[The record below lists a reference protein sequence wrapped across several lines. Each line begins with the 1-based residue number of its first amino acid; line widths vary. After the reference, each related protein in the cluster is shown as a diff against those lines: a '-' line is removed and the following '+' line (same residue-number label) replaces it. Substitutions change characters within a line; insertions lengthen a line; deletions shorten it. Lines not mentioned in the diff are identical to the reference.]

1 MKIATRCFF
10 LSFFVMTGGWSAQA
24 STIFDSGAVTEHIRI
39 SDVALNIFQA
49 HDFSLVQG
57 SSVITDVH
65 WSGAYRFNVE
75 PAADNFTI
83 EIYTDVGGVPSLGPA
98 IHSINVGD
106 VGRTD
111 TGTVLTFDTP
121 DRNLFAYSADIAPI
135 TLAAGTT
142 FWLSIFNNVPEQWG
156 WGVQTAIGNHVD
168 RSGAGAWVVN
178 APGFRDLMD
187 FQLTDDALAAPEP
200 STLALLG
207 LGLLG
212 LGSTRRRSLR

>member
-1 MKIATRCFF
+1 MWGEFRHSDRQSIRLMSAMLGEQIPVRF
-10 LSFFVMTGGWSAQA
+10 SF
-24 STIFDSGAVTEHIRI
+24 
-39 SDVALNIFQA
+39 
-49 HDFSLVQG
+49 
-57 SSVITDVH
+57 
-65 WSGAYRFNVE
+65 
-75 PAADNFTI
+75 
-83 EIYTDVGGVPSLGPA
+83 
-98 IHSINVGD
+98 
-106 VGRTD
+106 
-111 TGTVLTFDTP
+111 TFDTP

-168 RSGAGAWVVN
+168 RTGAGAWVVN